1 MKEIKMSK
9 FTVDCSWEMYGHIDI
24 EADSVEEAIKIA
36 ESETTKLSDITSDY
50 VSESFQVDY
59 DTTLDQVED
68 RNLARG
74 FKDE

>member
-1 MKEIKMSK
+1 MSK

-24 EADSVEEAIKIA
+24 EADCIEEAIKIA

-68 RNLARG
+68 KNLARG
-74 FKDE
+74 FKNE

>member
-1 MKEIKMSK
+1 MSK